1 MRALVAFLLLCSVC
15 FGQVTVTTPQ
25 ALSGLT
31 DVRQV
36 GDMLLVGEDSKPVLQ
51 SIGLIQV
58 ATEASNVIVKVTDS
72 ERNTVPVAKVDAKTY
87 TVTQSGKLWVR
98 TVCIDFAKNIYT
110 DEESAFTVGPPPL
123 PPPPPPPPPPPIPDV
138 PADAFDNIGQRVA
151 VWSKGMTANA
161 AVGACYAK
169 WAKELRTNPAIT
181 INDASA
187 AMSSELRSIP
197 NYAQYNSVTTQINA
211 DLAKRWPVAKGVL
224 ADYWTCIALGLGV
237 K

>member
-98 TVCIDFAKNIYT
+98 VVCIDFTKNIYT
-110 DEESAFTVGPPPL
+110 DEESAFIVGPPL
-123 PPPPPPPPPPPIPDV
+123 PPPPPPPPLPPPV
-138 PADAFDNIGQRVA
+138 PPVPPDAFGNIGQRVA
-151 VWSKGMTANA
+151 SWSVNLAANA
-161 AVGACYAK
+161 AVGAAYAK
-169 WAKELRTNPAIT
+169 WAKELKSNPGIT
-181 INDASA
+181 VNDAA
-187 AMSSELRSIP
+187 ASMATDLRAVQ
-197 NYAQYNSVTTQINA
+197 NYSQYSNMTTQINA
-211 DLAKRWPVAKGVL
+211 DLATRWPMSKGVL
-224 ADYWTCIALGLGV
+224 ADYWLAIALGLGV